1 MIFHLLL
8 AVCLAQ
14 TTRLTYNSHTFDDT
28 EDVYE
33 NGVLQ
38 TGQTVVVRRVKPEL
52 TAKFSDKFNCFR
64 DANLVY
70 QDWASAVYP
79 GDSKLKGANTFYCC
93 GYMANGRRQCD
104 LLENWRQVGDSHF
117 SLCEENA
124 GDAISGPVRRDL
136 CCENDEFNDCNLC
149 KGFVVWDFTVESN
162 SHGGDPIL
170 EANLAQAGDIHG
182 ENGKKVTMNPN
193 WRKSLFNNKTANPP
207 PVTNGGVG
215 YPPYAY
221 DNNVY
226 PAGFA
231 RGKLRE
237 FNDPPVCVYAPN
249 VAGRVIEV
257 RVEPDESGSQV
268 CVDDLH
274 EDSLERNAPGVTQA
288 CDDSKLQTCFPD
300 ADPCDP
306 TGGQEC
312 IQGFAFVISC
322 SESCAD
328 GDVDLWFRLR
338 SSINKWT
345 ESGDQDKGTSQT
357 ELSTEMWCMWGNQ
370 DMRVDGEFVP
380 PANSVLEDAGID
392 GDFSK
397 WDIFPSDLEPEKD
410 PVVRPVQSGVSIV
423 SLGALFSI
431 LALLF

>member
-14 TTRLTYNSHTFDDT
+14 TRKLTTNQDT
-28 EDVYE
+28 EPVQEPHYV

-38 TGQTVVVRRVKPEL
+38 TVTVRRVKPEL
-52 TAKFSDKFNCFR
+52 AAKFSDKFNCFR
-64 DANLVY
+64 DANGMYETWANDVY
-70 QDWASAVYP
+70 S
-79 GDSKLKGANTFYCC
+79 GSHGSNTFYCC

-104 LLENWRQVGDSHF
+104 LLTNWRQVGDSHF
-117 SLCEENA
+117 ALCEEDYNT
-124 GDAISGPVRRDL
+124 AISGPVRRDL
-136 CCENDEFNDCNLC
+136 CCKNDEFNDCNLC
-149 KGFVVWDFTVESN
+149 KSFMVWDFTVDGD
-162 SHGGDPIL
+162 SHGGDPKL
-170 EANLAQAGDIHG
+170 EENLALDAVHG
-182 ENGKKVTMNPN
+182 AEVGGVTKKVTMDAN
-193 WRKSLFNNKTANPP
+193 WRKQLFDKQPAPQSD
-207 PVTNGGVG
+207 GGHG

-231 RGKLRE
+231 KGTLRE

-306 TGGQEC
+306 TEQSC

-345 ESGDQDKGTSQT
+345 ESGDESKGTTQT
-357 ELSTEMWCMWGNQ
+357 ELATEMWCMWGNQ
-370 DMRVDGEFVP
+370 DMRVDGSFVP
-380 PANSVLEDAGID
+380 PANFEAADLD

-423 SLGALFSI
+423 SLIALFSI